1 MRVFGRVRAAGAAVS
16 ASERELFGGP
26 LRYDT
31 GWAEHER
38 ARLELSTLSAVR
50 AMPRLVGGTL
60 RRAWRADRPALVA
73 VAVSEIVQGI
83 AAAVGLLAVNAVM
96 HALLSGGA
104 PVDRLYAALPA
115 LVTVGVVGV
124 VNAGLACWS
133 TSRAGRL
140 EPLVERL
147 ATTEYLAAAAAVE
160 LEAIEDPEFRRLID
174 VAQYGAAS
182 ARRMIGACVAAVNG
196 TISLIAAGG
205 VLTVLHPALL
215 PMLLLI
221 AAPRGW
227 GAMRVAQE
235 RYVSVM
241 VWVEHMRA
249 GRLLGSLL
257 TSRTAAQE
265 VRVHGVGG
273 FLLDRY
279 RDMAESAEREQK
291 RLATDKAFTELVAAG
306 MSGLA
311 MVGTYTFMGWLIVA
325 GHMELAVAG
334 TAVIAVRS
342 GSANLGALVMNV
354 NQLHEEALYVND
366 HDRFLA
372 EAAAYTIPE
381 GGADVPGRVG
391 EIRAEDVTYRY
402 PDRDAPALSGVS
414 LTIPMGSVT
423 AVVGENGS
431 GKSTLIK
438 VLAGLLLPGSGTV
451 RWADV
456 DVTRLDR
463 AQVFD
468 RVALLTQDFE
478 RWPMTAGMNIRIGRP
493 RRDASEGDLAGAV
506 GFAGAAALVARLPH
520 GLHTLL
526 ARMFRGASEISGG
539 EWQKIG
545 LARTH
550 FRTGTCAA
558 DSLLIVDEPTSALDP
573 EAEIAAFDRIR
584 QLAGPRRAIVLVTHR
599 MSGVRHADTIHVLH
613 QGRLVEHG
621 THDELMA
628 TGGRYASM
636 FRTQAAQYAPRAG
649 RREGPLPEAAA
660 TGVPPERDRAPGG
673 AESRERPGGA
683 RADREPG
690 LGRHTALQEP
700 PAGVR
705 ASPGGAP
712 GDPAPDETPA
722 GIHAAQEP
730 EAGHPATHLP
740 SAGVRTPQG
749 AAPGVPGPRAGSGG
763 AAEPATGAEVSAA
776 HAPQPH
782 RPLPPGDAVP
792 VDGTVPTVGRAPAD
806 GSAPAVGTQSPG
818 DAVPAGGAV
827 SVDGAVPYGGLGS
840 QRPPR
845 RTGTAVLLVNDA
857 GRYLLHLRDN
867 VPGICHPGTWS
878 LIGGRPEGEESL
890 EEAIGRELR
899 EEAGL
904 TLPGLRRYTVVP
916 GTGPDGVTQGEI
928 QVFLGRW
935 NGDADALPI
944 TEGVM
949 FRWFDAAMIDRLV
962 MCPWTADVVRQHDR
976 ERRRT
981 ANGHRD
987 RPS

>member
-1 MRVFGRVRAAGAAVS
+1 MKVFGRVRAAGAAVS
-16 ASERELFGGP
+16 ESERELFGGP

-38 ARLELSTLSAVR
+38 ARLELSMLAAVR

-73 VAVSEIVQGI
+73 VAVSEIGQGV

-96 HALLSGGA
+96 HALLGGGA
-104 PVDRLYAALPA
+104 PVDRLHAALPA
-115 LVTVGVVGV
+115 LVTVGVIGV

-279 RDMAESAEREQK
+279 RDMAESAEREQR

-311 MVGTYTFMGWLIVA
+311 MVGTYAFMGWLIVA

-402 PDRDAPALSGVS
+402 PDRDAPALEGVS

-438 VLAGLLLPGSGTV
+438 VLAGLLLPGRGTV
-451 RWADV
+451 RWAGV
-456 DVTRLDR
+456 DVARLDR
-463 AQVFD
+463 GQVFD

-493 RRDASEGDLAGAV
+493 RLGSSDGDLAGAV
-506 GFAGAAALVARLPH
+506 GFAGAGALVQRLPH

-550 FRTGTCAA
+550 FRTDHCGG
-558 DSLLIVDEPTSALDP
+558 DGLLIVDEPTSALDP

-584 QLAGPRRAIVLVTHR
+584 RLAGPRRAIVLVTHR

-613 QGRLVEHG
+613 RGRLVEHG
-621 THDELMA
+621 SHDELMA
-628 TGGRYASM
+628 AGGRYASM
-636 FRTQAAQYAPRAG
+636 FRTQAAQY
-649 RREGPLPEAAA
+649 
-660 TGVPPERDRAPGG
+660 
-673 AESRERPGGA
+673 
-683 RADREPG
+683 EPG
-690 LGRHTALQEP
+690 RGAGTA
-700 PAGVR
+700 A
-705 ASPGGAP
+705 
-712 GDPAPDETPA
+712 
-722 GIHAAQEP
+722 
-730 EAGHPATHLP
+730 
-740 SAGVRTPQG
+740 
-749 AAPGVPGPRAGSGG
+749 GVPGPRPAS
-763 AAEPATGAEVSAA
+763 ADAPAEHG
-776 HAPQPH
+776 PQ
-782 RPLPPGDAVP
+782 A
-792 VDGTVPTVGRAPAD
+792 GRAVSGPTAA
-806 GSAPAVGTQSPG
+806 GAG
-818 DAVPAGGAV
+818 AGGARIGAEAGNADRAEGA
-827 SVDGAVPYGGLGS
+827 SRDGRGTGVGAGGAERAS
-840 QRPPR
+840 H

-857 GRYLLHLRDN
+857 GQYLLHLRDN

-878 LIGGRPEGEESL
+878 LIGGRPEGEESP
-890 EEAIGRELR
+890 EEAITRELR

-904 TLPGLRRYTVVP
+904 ALPGLRRYAVVP
-916 GTGPDGVTQGEI
+916 GTGPDGVAPGLI

-962 MCPWTADVVRQHDR
+962 MCPWTADVVRRHDR
-976 ERRRT
+976 ARRET